1 MDNSSFSKMFTG
13 EFKYT
18 GTDYPELER
27 EVNFSGIYSH
37 QCPKCKRMFFG
48 YKHRISC
55 FDCKAIADKLAG
67 KS

>member
-1 MDNSSFSKMFTG
+1 MDNSSFNKMFLG

-18 GTDYPELER
+18 GTDYR
-27 EVNFSGIYSH
+27 EVRNGTDFHRIYSH
-37 QCPKCKRMFFG
+37 QCPKCERMFFG

-55 FDCKAIADKLAG
+55 FDCRAIADKLAG